1 MASARKLSVAE
12 DSLVGASCGALE
24 VLIMQPLVYWKTELQ
39 QQRFTLARALN
50 PRFAYRGVWVSAGSC
65 APITAIQFG
74 ANGACLQVLAGSS
87 SEPCIAAKISSG
99 MLAGMASALVQSPC
113 QLVEINQQKHGGNMI
128 ATAQKIYRSYG
139 GLGFG
144 IGFSMTAVREG
155 IFCCGY
161 IAALPMLRQLLM
173 QRWELRDSA
182 ATAVAGICAGAASA
196 ILSHPADTIKTR
208 IQGSLFQEPG
218 ATTSLPERSRSALGI
233 RSALAELRLSGSLLT
248 QCYGG
253 AAPRIIRI
261 ISCGFIYDALRRN
274 FEAMVRGV
282 GRDWPE
288 QIKVPVKLGLKA

>member
-1 MASARKLSVAE
+1 MASARQLTVLE

-74 ANGACLQVLAGSS
+74 ANGACLRVLAGSS
-87 SEPCIAAKISSG
+87 TEPCVAAQISSG

-113 QLVEINQQKHGGNMI
+113 QLVEINQQKHGGNMV
-128 ATAQKIYRSYG
+128 AMARRIYQNYG
-139 GLGFG
+139 GLGFR
-144 IGFSMTAVREG
+144 IGYSMTAVREG

-161 IAALPMLRQLLM
+161 IAALPMLRQSLR
-173 QRWELRDSA
+173 QRWGLPDSA
-182 ATAVAGICAGAASA
+182 ATAVAGMCAGTASA

-208 IQGSLFQEPG
+208 IQGSLFQEAG
-218 ATTSLPERSRSALGI
+218 ATSLPNQRRRALGVGT
-233 RSALAELRLSGSLLT
+233 ALAEMRVSGSLLA

-261 ISCGFIYDALRRN
+261 ISCGFIYDALRRS
-274 FEAMVRGV
+274 FEAIVRGV
-282 GRDWPE
+282 DRDWSE
-288 QIKVPVKLGLKA
+288 QIKAPSPLGLKA